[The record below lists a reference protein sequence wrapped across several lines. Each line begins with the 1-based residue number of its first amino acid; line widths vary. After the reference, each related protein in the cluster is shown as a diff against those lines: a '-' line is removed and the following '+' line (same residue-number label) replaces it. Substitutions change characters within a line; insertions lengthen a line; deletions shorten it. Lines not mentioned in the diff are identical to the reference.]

1 MSIPVPVRATL
12 RSGLTSPILA
22 REIRSEIDIL
32 RIQPITH
39 LAREIRREYSK
50 DHLARVNYLTRLP
63 EVTNPKMGPL
73 TVKAELSGSP
83 CIPMQPILDTVC
95 YQHHKGPEDGP
106 RPGQRDPTREGTMPE
121 VLGDRPRPQRR
132 CDIRAKAFEGDQRGI
147 K

>member
-39 LAREIRREYSK
+39 LAREIRREYSR

-63 EVTNPKMGPL
+63 EVTNPKMGPV

-83 CIPMQPILDTVC
+83 CIPMQPILDTAATNIT
-95 YQHHKGPEDGP
+95 KEP
-106 RPGQRDPTREGTMPE
+106 RTALNP
-121 VLGDRPRPQRR
+121 
-132 CDIRAKAFEGDQRGI
+132 ARGARQ
-147 K
+147 